1 MSYCQGSASIN
12 EMFGPRKRALVYA
25 AGGVVAVWLL
35 AWAGFALSQR
45 SKASAENMAL
55 YLRSVDLNKLS
66 GKERERALRRLADQM
81 KALSIDERRR
91 TRLEGEWNRWFEAMT
106 EEEKSAYLEATLPSG
121 FKQMLT
127 SFEQLPE
134 DKRKRAI
141 GDAVKELKKAREAIE
156 NGDDPG
162 PIRPGTNAPPDLS
175 PQLQKKILTIGL
187 NSYYSSS
194 SAQSKVDLA
203 PLLEEIQRSME
214 NGRLF
219 RGGR

>member
-1 MSYCQGSASIN
+1 
-12 EMFGPRKRALVYA
+12 MFGPRKRAVVYA
-25 AGGVVAVWLL
+25 TAGVMVVWLL
-35 AWAGFALSQR
+35 AWGGFALSQR

-55 YLRSVDLNKLS
+55 YLRSIDLNKLS
-66 GKERERALRRLADQM
+66 AKERERALRRLAEQM
-81 KALSIDERRR
+81 KALPIDERRR
-91 TRLEGEWNRWFEAMT
+91 TRLESEWNRWFEAMT

-121 FKQMLT
+121 FKQMLG

-162 PIRPGTNAPPDLS
+162 GVRPGTNAPPELS
-175 PQLQKKILTIGL
+175 PQLQKKIVTIGL
-187 NSYYSSS
+187 NAYYSSS

>member
-1 MSYCQGSASIN
+1 M
-12 EMFGPRKRALVYA
+12 VYA
-25 AGGVVAVWLL
+25 TAGVMVVWLL
-35 AWAGFALSQR
+35 AWGGFALSQR

-55 YLRSVDLNKLS
+55 YLRSIDLNKLS

-81 KALSIDERRR
+81 KALPIDERRR
-91 TRLEGEWNRWFEAMT
+91 TRLESEWNRWFDAMT
-106 EEEKSAYLEATLPSG
+106 EEEKSAYLETTLPSG
-121 FKQMLT
+121 FKQMLS

-162 PIRPGTNAPPDLS
+162 GVRPGTNAPPELS
-175 PQLQKKILTIGL
+175 PQLQKKIVTIGL
-187 NSYYSSS
+187 NAYYSSS